1 MKKAKRIARIGA
13 IIILLTLALHVSL
26 LVHLYNVTWHYDESN
41 TNTYTGSLSHVDYH
55 VVYRAGRW
63 SRPQPFYT
71 LYCSDGKEFSMDG
84 AAARDLMEQEERD
97 ALLALP
103 EGETVTAVIA
113 DDSGKLIALENDEQ
127 VFISLDEFNQWLRR
141 YRIFCYAFLAGFLAV
156 LILSFEIYLS
166 FPYFRQLWIS
176 LGKRRRKAIRK
187 QERSRLKESQKE
199 NGS

>member
-1 MKKAKRIARIGA
+1 
-13 IIILLTLALHVSL
+13 
-26 LVHLYNVTWHYDESN
+26 
-41 TNTYTGSLSHVDYH
+41 
-55 VVYRAGRW
+55 
-63 SRPQPFYT
+63 
-71 LYCSDGKEFSMDG
+71 MDG